1 MYNSKLNITK
11 TIKRNNR
18 FSDTKK
24 NKINSIKCH
33 NFENKLSNKNKN
45 KKELDFLGEGTY
57 GIAFLGCLDQLCNES
72 IGVKFLVLKKKYVLD
87 NTHPGIVEVLIGKRL
102 SKFHYYNISPHIN
115 IVYKGFLC
123 NINQIKNTETLRN
136 TNWYKSKELD
146 NTFGKECYEDV
157 MVLFNEKADSDFKKY
172 VENRSNDNKPLSHLE
187 HIVAFF
193 QFTYTIACAQ
203 YHIPGFRHNDIKPN
217 NLLVSINSKFT
228 ESNKYN
234 CYKILGK
241 TFYIPEVEFSLKLH
255 DFDFCNSDE
264 YPNQKIL
271 NYESFFKEIGT
282 TPFNNPVYDLH
293 EYINFYF
300 RDLEQY
306 IVENKTKSLLKQI
319 IPSNTFGSDAEYTT
333 RYKLTNYKK
342 NKFRNDLSKEKRY
355 NYTPKTMNTPC
366 ELLLKLKE
374 FKKFS
379 RKPKNSTIVSTYDSQ
394 IPSINSNSK
403 LLKRTDMFNV
413 DLQKS

>member
-1 MYNSKLNITK
+1 MFNTKLNSTK
-11 TIKRNNR
+11 TFKRNNNR
-18 FSDTKK
+18 FSNIKK
-24 NKINSIKCH
+24 SKIKGISCND
-33 NFENKLSNKNKN
+33 FEDKLTSKNKN
-45 KKELDFLGEGTY
+45 SLDLLGEGTY

-72 IGVKFLVLKKKYVLD
+72 IGVKFLVLKKKYTLD
-87 NTHPGIVEVLIGKRL
+87 NTHPGIVESLIGKRL
-102 SKFHYYNISPHIN
+102 SKLHYYNISPHIN

-123 NINQIKNTETLRN
+123 NIDKIKNTETLRN
-136 TNWYKSKELD
+136 TDWYKKKESD
-146 NTFGKECYEDV
+146 KSFDKECYKDV
-157 MVLFNEKADSDFKKY
+157 MVIFNEKADSDFKKY
-172 VENRSNDNKPLSHLE
+172 VENRVEKNKPLSHLE
-187 HIVAFF
+187 HIIALF

-217 NLLVSINSKFT
+217 NLLISINNNFN
-228 ESNKYN
+228 ENNKNYN

-241 TFYIPEVEFSLKLH
+241 TFYIPEVEFTLKLH

-300 RDLEQY
+300 RDLETH
-306 IVENKTKSLLKQI
+306 IKDNKTKDLLKQI
-319 IPSNTFGSDAEYTT
+319 IPINTFGSDAEYTK

-342 NKFRNDLSKEKRY
+342 NKYRNDLDDEERY
-355 NYTPKTMNTPC
+355 NYIPETMNTPC

-374 FKKFS
+374 LKQFT
-379 RKPKNSTIVSTYDSQ
+379 RKPKDAKIINVFESQ
-394 IPSINSNSK
+394 IPSINKNK
-403 LLKRTDMFNV
+403 DILRRTDMFNV
-413 DLQKS
+413 NLVK